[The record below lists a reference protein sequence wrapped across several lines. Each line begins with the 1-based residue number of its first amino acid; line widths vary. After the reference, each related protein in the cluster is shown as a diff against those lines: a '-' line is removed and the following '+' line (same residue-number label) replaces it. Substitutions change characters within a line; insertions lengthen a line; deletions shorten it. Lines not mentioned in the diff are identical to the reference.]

1 MKNIHVLPTSQP
13 SNLLLCIKSYIEHK
27 DTPAENSDNKGNF
40 RLGFGIYANKVFYQ
54 HQHIY
59 ITSTEEIKE
68 GDWCYNSIT
77 NKIYRKLKGNF
88 AFAYEYQI
96 ILTTDGDL
104 IKESVQAI
112 DDEFLGWFVKNPSC
126 ENVEVSEDYFK
137 PSNMVYGHDTEPYKI
152 IIPKEEQKQHLV
164 DMMKSDE
171 ELGLYEEPKTKCY
184 CGHTTYCDCGP
195 EQDFKDIELPQQER
209 PETLEEVAE
218 RFYGEEEV
226 VNDYDISG
234 YLQSA
239 FLTGAKWQQER
250 SYSEEDIREA
260 FLAGV
265 EKESYKGLNFDDWF
279 EKFKK

>member
-1 MKNIHVLPTSQP
+1 MKNVFVLPTDKP
-13 SNLLLCIKSYIEHK
+13 SRLFRDSFGKLLYSINIDQEQKHFA
-27 DTPAENSDNKGNF
+27 P
-40 RLGFGIYANKVFYQ
+40 Q
-54 HQHIY
+54 HLY
-59 ITSTEEIKE
+59 ITSDEEINE
-68 GDWCYNSIT
+68 GNWFYDLDTKYVKIKQSWENSH
-77 NKIYRKLKGNF
+77 LNF
-88 AFAYEYQI
+88 NGKKI
-96 ILTTDGDL
+96 ILTTDQDL
-104 IKESVQAI
+104 IKEGVQAI
-112 DDEFLGWFVKNPSC
+112 DDEFLEWFVKNPSC
-126 ENVEVSEDYFK
+126 EYVEVSEDYFK